1 MPSGQKIKHFF
12 LPLRQVCRVAP
23 SLYSTLLHRQGSASA
38 ERHAR
43 VLAKDGESR
52 TLACSPAAAA
62 PERSPARPWSKR
74 PGIADRAKQPS
85 TQAATRFLLPASS
98 LYAILKMRMPGASS
112 VVGDP
117 PKPTPFVVWHSLLL
131 FQPSAKEKT

>member
-74 PGIADRAKQPS
+74 PGIADRAKL
-85 TQAATRFLLPASS
+85 AIYASS
-98 LYAILKMRMPGASS
+98 NKISLACQLAVCYIKNENARRILGR
-112 VVGDP
+112 
-117 PKPTPFVVWHSLLL
+117 W
-131 FQPSAKEKT
+131 